1 MKLFALLLELR
12 MVFIYDSMITS
23 WNTNFD
29 SLFFLE
35 ILNGVDVNI
44 FNIRF

>member
-29 SLFFLE
+29 SFFLE